1 MELVA
6 IRSYFDTFQA
16 NAHLA
21 LLENNGIEAF
31 LENEDET
38 VITGTHVKI
47 KVLKEEAERA
57 RAILHESTDEVDEE
71 TE

>member
-1 MELVA
+1 MKLVEL
-6 IRSYFDTFQA
+6 RTYFNQFQA

-21 LLENNGIEAF
+21 LLENSGIEAV

-47 KVLKEEAERA
+47 RVLEHDLERA
-57 RAILHESTDEVDEE
+57 RAIIDAVVEKDE
-71 TE
+71 

>member
-1 MELVA
+1 MKLVEL
-6 IRSYFDTFQA
+6 RTYFDRFQA

-21 LLENNGIEAF
+21 LLENSGIEAI

-47 KVLKEEAERA
+47 KVLEEELDRA
-57 RAILHESTDEVDEE
+57 KAIIEAVVEEDE
-71 TE
+71 